1 MNFEVFLLTDVTESL
16 WLSGRASEVC
26 GLIPHEDKTKK
37 KSFDTKE
44 QVSLFHH

>member
-1 MNFEVFLLTDVTESL
+1 MNFEMVLLTAVESL

-26 GLIPHEDKTKK
+26 GSIPHGDKTKK